1 MVDSKAVVIL
11 MTLMTYQ
18 DLSLYELSVKTK
30 FTIRE
35 IKDRID
41 ELNEFL
47 AQHELSELQATRSG
61 YRISQQ
67 LKAESDHLFTLIN
80 AEQVY
85 LSQAERINLIYL
97 YTFCR
102 RDFVSNSHY
111 QDFLK
116 VSKNT
121 ALTDI
126 KALRQKLADVDL
138 ELKYTRASGYI
149 LVGDEINKHRLALVM
164 IATLLKSPIGLWAL
178 DYILASWHYQVSFE
192 ALEKRVSHFY
202 QTFQMSP
209 ILDRLQ
215 VCLYAV
221 IFILCRYQRRVDR
234 VKQRQ
239 VVVSEQL
246 DQLTA
251 LLVAEIMQQL
261 SLKYQLFEADEAY
274 FQLLLAG
281 CFEGEGTVGD
291 DFFESLTVAIVDQ
304 MQGVAL
310 LSFSQA
316 DQLKENL
323 KRHLIPAY
331 YRLRYGLPS
340 DNDYTLRIKD
350 SYSELFDL
358 VKQSLEPLAKE
369 LDSPIPDS
377 EIAYFVL
384 HFGGY
389 LKQQGRDFHRQAY
402 QAVIVCPN
410 GVSSSLMIKEHL
422 KLLFPD
428 IAFRGLSRLDQLGQL
443 DESCYDL
450 VFSTIRLETDKP
462 FYLVPMIMT
471 DEQAFQLV
479 SLVNR
484 DFPDIGYRLEVEEL
498 LHLISSYAVIHQKEK
513 LRFALQQYL
522 RQGVKRKDIRPV
534 LQDLI
539 TKKTYQSTSE
549 RLGWR
554 EAIYLAAQPL
564 LEGGQIQASYPEAM
578 IAKVEEFGPFINLG
592 KGIAIPHARPE
603 DGVNQV
609 GMSMLVLEHP
619 IYLLD
624 DPKQEIRL
632 LICIAAIDNE
642 THLKALSRLT
652 TILRDNEQVKALL
665 ASKSFEDI
673 KTIIAEEA

>member
-41 ELNEFL
+41 ELNDFL

-67 LKAESDHLFTLIN
+67 LKDESDYLFTLIN

-138 ELKYTRASGYI
+138 ELRYTRASGYT
-149 LVGDEINKHRLALVM
+149 LVGDELDKHRLALAM

-215 VCLYAV
+215 ACLYAF

-234 VKQRQ
+234 VKQRP

-251 LLVAEIMQQL
+251 LLVSEIMQQL
-261 SLKYQLFEADEAY
+261 SLRYQLFEADEAY

-281 CFEGEGTVGD
+281 CFEGQGTVSD
-291 DFFESLTVAIVDQ
+291 DFFESLTAAIVDQ

-310 LSFSQA
+310 LSFSQS
-316 DQLKENL
+316 DQLKEDL

-340 DNDYTLRIKD
+340 DNDYTLRVKD

-389 LKQQGRDFHRQAY
+389 LKQQGKDFHRQAY
-402 QAVIVCPN
+402 RAVIVCPN

-522 RQGVKRKDIRPV
+522 RQDVKRKDIRPV

-549 RLGWR
+549 QLGWR

-564 LEGGQIQASYPEAM
+564 LESGQIQASYQEAM